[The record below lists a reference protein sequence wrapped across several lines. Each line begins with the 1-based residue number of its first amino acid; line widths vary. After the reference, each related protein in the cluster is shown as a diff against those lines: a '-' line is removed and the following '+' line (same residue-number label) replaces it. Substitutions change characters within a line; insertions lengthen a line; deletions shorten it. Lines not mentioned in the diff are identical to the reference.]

1 MAKKKKQTKRKKA
14 DQKMFDQ
21 LDAKFANEL
30 NEQQT
35 FGNERITRVNVA
47 DADLE
52 YIEIFGANKNLYRT
66 IASLQDGLKPGARR
80 LFYSWWELEHKPTK
94 TDKATLNKLKFIKVD
109 KLSAN
114 TVNYH
119 PHGTSATDELI
130 GRLGQYWSN
139 NVMLIVP
146 QGSYGNMAGD
156 VPAAGR
162 YREAKLSEFA
172 IDCYFD
178 DFDKYCV
185 TMKLGYDGENYE
197 PEFLPAKYPVILFN
211 PQFSGIGFGIASNI
225 APFNVNEVLDATI
238 KLIQN
243 PDAKIMLVPD
253 SPTGCDILDE
263 GQFKE
268 INKTGQSKITMRAS
282 SEIDYLDNCI
292 KITSLPINSSSSD
305 VIKKLIALRDKKET
319 GFSDIVE
326 IRDYTKEGEVLIE
339 VYLKKDAK
347 PDKVLRKFYKKNTGL
362 KTTFPVGI
370 TVIDDYAEYEY
381 GVKDLLLEWISYRQ
395 DIVRSMFLN
404 NLQVL
409 IGKQHM
415 NKVLL
420 MVFNK
425 DNIDTTVKIAK
436 ESRSRKETIEKLM
449 KKFKITSVQA
459 ATIADMHVYNFNKD
473 AYDRY
478 LEEEKSLEKEID
490 HVNDLL
496 SNDEKIDEFII
507 GQLKEGKK
515 KWGRPRM
522 SKIIK
527 ETDKETENIPDTDH
541 LIGISETGYAKKI
554 NLKGNT
560 GIGPVGKTNSNL
572 TVIDVNNRENLLV
585 IDSTGQVVKV
595 PISAIPNVEAD
606 DIGIELKR
614 FFSVKGDIKAVMEL
628 PSMDI
633 LSVKDDSLT
642 VVFIT
647 KKGYAKKVQ
656 LSEFDKIVDTKPG
669 IILNKNDEVAAAL
682 FAFDNTEKDIVI
694 STNIGNGIHLSMD
707 DIKTLSCTAK
717 GVSIVTLQSD
727 EEVVSASLV
736 NPKKKLMFLM
746 TTSGRA
752 KVIETKY
759 FPVMKRKDSTI
770 NLIGLVGTETLLGVS
785 SVNKTD
791 TILAYHKK
799 GDPERFVIKE
809 LEIGTRVSKGNRIA
823 KTGRGD
829 SIVGYKVF
837 NS

>member
-1 MAKKKKQTKRKKA
+1 MAKKKKPTKRKKA

-21 LDAKFANEL
+21 LDAKFAAEL

-35 FGNERITRVNVA
+35 FGNEKITCHNVA

-52 YIEIFGANKNLYRT
+52 YMEIFGANKNLYRT
-66 IASLQDGLKPGARR
+66 IASLSDGMKPGARR

-94 TDKATLNKLKFIKVD
+94 TDRTTLNKLKFIKVD

-130 GRLGQYWSN
+130 GRLGQYWNN
-139 NVMLIVP
+139 NVLLVVP

-156 VPAAGR
+156 IPAAGR
-162 YREAKLSEFA
+162 YREAKLSEFT
-172 IDCYFD
+172 IDCFFE

-185 TMKLGYDGENYE
+185 PMKLGYDGENYE
-197 PEFLPAKYPVILFN
+197 PEFLPSKYPAILFN
-211 PQFSGIGFGIASNI
+211 PQFSGIGYGMASNI
-225 APFNVNEVLDATI
+225 PPFNVSEVLDATI

-243 PDAKIMLVPD
+243 PDSKLMLVPD

-263 GQFKE
+263 GLFKE
-268 INKTGQSKITMRAS
+268 INQTGQSKLTMRAS
-282 SEIDYLDNCI
+282 AEVDYVENMI
-292 KITSLPINSSSSD
+292 KITSLPINSNSDD
-305 VIKKLIALRDKKET
+305 VINKLINFKLKKEP
-319 GFSDIVE
+319 GFDDIIE
-326 IRDYTKEGEVLIE
+326 IKDSTKEGIVHIE

-347 PDKVLRKFYKKNTGL
+347 PDKVLRKFFKKNTGL
-362 KTTFPVGI
+362 KTTFPVGL

-404 NLQVL
+404 SLQIL

-436 ESRSRKETIEKLM
+436 ESKSRKETIERLM

-478 LEEEKSLEKEID
+478 LEDEKTLDAEVEKI
-490 HVNDLL
+490 NDIL
-496 SNDEKIDEFII
+496 SDDEKIDEFII
-507 GQLKEGKK
+507 DQLKEGKK

-522 SKIIK
+522 SKIVK
-527 ETDKETENIPDTDH
+527 ETDKDTADIPDTDH

-554 NLKGNT
+554 SLKGNN
-560 GIGPVGKTNSNL
+560 GIGPVGKTNSNI
-572 TVIDVNNRENLLV
+572 TVLDVNNRENLLV

-595 PISAIPNVEAD
+595 SISGIPNMDPE
-606 DIGIELKR
+606 DIGVELKR

-633 LSVKDDSLT
+633 LSVKDASLT

-656 LSEFDKIVDTKPG
+656 LSEFNKIVDTKPG
-669 IILNKNDEVAAAL
+669 ILLNEGDEVAAAL

-694 STNIGNGIHLSMD
+694 STNVGNGIHLSMD
-707 DIKTLSCTAK
+707 DIKTATCTAK
-717 GVSIVTLQSD
+717 GVSVVSLQKD
-727 EEVVSASLV
+727 EEIVSAS
-736 NPKKKLMFLM
+736 K
-746 TTSGRA
+746 
-752 KVIETKY
+752 E
-759 FPVMKRKDSTI
+759 
-770 NLIGLVGTETLLGVS
+770 E
-785 SVNKTD
+785 
-791 TILAYHKK
+791 AYVLNDNIWK
-799 GDPERFVIKE
+799 
-809 LEIGTRVSKGNRIA
+809 S
-823 KTGRGD
+823 
-829 SIVGYKVF
+829 
-837 NS
+837 

>member
-1 MAKKKKQTKRKKA
+1 M
-14 DQKMFDQ
+14 
-21 LDAKFANEL
+21 
-30 NEQQT
+30 
-35 FGNERITRVNVA
+35 
-47 DADLE
+47 
-52 YIEIFGANKNLYRT
+52 
-66 IASLQDGLKPGARR
+66 
-80 LFYSWWELEHKPTK
+80 FYSWWELEHKPTK

-130 GRLGQYWSN
+130 GRLGQYWNN

-156 VPAAGR
+156 VPSAGR
-162 YREAKLSEFA
+162 YREAKLSEFT
-172 IDCYFD
+172 IDCFFE

-185 TMKLGYDGENYE
+185 PMKLGYDGENYE
-197 PEFLPAKYPVILFN
+197 PEFLPSKYPTILFN
-211 PQFSGIGFGIASNI
+211 PQFSGIGYGTASNV
-225 APFNVNEVLDATI
+225 PGFNVSEVLDATI

-243 PDAKIMLVPD
+243 PDSKIMLVPD

-263 GQFKE
+263 GLFKD
-268 INKTGQSKITMRAS
+268 INKTGQSKLTMRAS
-282 SEIDYLDNCI
+282 ASIDYVDNMI
-292 KITSLPINSSSSD
+292 KITSLPINSNSTD
-305 VIKKLIALRDKKET
+305 VIKKLIAFKEKKES
-319 GFSDIVE
+319 GFDDIIE
-326 IRDYTKEGEVLIE
+326 IKDYTFEGEVLIE
-339 VYLKKDAK
+339 IYLKKDAK
-347 PDKVLRKFYKKNTGL
+347 PDKILRKFFKKNTGL
-362 KTTFPVGI
+362 KTTFPVGL

-381 GVKDLLLEWISYRQ
+381 GVKELLLEWISYRQ

-404 NLQVL
+404 NLQIL

-436 ESRSRKETIEKLM
+436 ESKSRKETIEKLM

-473 AYDRY
+473 AYERY
-478 LEEEKSLEKEID
+478 LEDEKTLDAEVEKI
-490 HVNDLL
+490 NDIL
-496 SNDEKIDEFII
+496 SDDEKIDEFII
-507 GQLKEGKK
+507 DQLKEGKK

-522 SKIIK
+522 SKIVK
-527 ETDKETENIPDTDH
+527 ETDKDTADIPDTDH

-554 NLKGNT
+554 SLKGNN
-560 GIGPVGKTNSNL
+560 GIGPVGKTNSNI
-572 TVIDVNNRENLLV
+572 TVLDVNNRENLLV

-595 PISAIPNVEAD
+595 SISGIPNMDPE
-606 DIGIELKR
+606 DIGVELKR

-633 LSVKDDSLT
+633 LAVKDASLT

-647 KKGYAKKVQ
+647 KNGYAKKVQ
-656 LSEFDKIVDTKPG
+656 LSEFNKIVDTKPG
-669 IILNKNDEVAAAL
+669 ILLNEGDEVAAAL

-694 STNIGNGIHLSMD
+694 STNVGNGIHLSMD
-707 DIKTLSCTAK
+707 DIKTATCTAK
-717 GVSIVTLQSD
+717 GVSVVSLQKD
-727 EEVVSASLV
+727 EEIVSASLV

-759 FPVMKRKDSTI
+759 FPVMKRKDKTI
-770 NLIGLVGTETLLGVS
+770 NLIGLVGNETLLGIS
-785 SVNKTD
+785 SINKSD
-791 TILAYHKK
+791 EVIAYHKK
-799 GDPERFVIKE
+799 GNPDRFQIKE
-809 LEIGTRVSKGNRIA
+809 MDIGTRVSKGNRIV